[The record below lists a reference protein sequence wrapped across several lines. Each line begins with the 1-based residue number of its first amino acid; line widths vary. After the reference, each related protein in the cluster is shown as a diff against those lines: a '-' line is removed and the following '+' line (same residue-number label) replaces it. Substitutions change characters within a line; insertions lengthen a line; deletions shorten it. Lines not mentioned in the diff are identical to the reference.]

1 MLYGY
6 SITVSQNVFGSIS
19 MNMYEY
25 ERKTLNSVYQGF
37 FPVALPL
44 NSFSLSEITG
54 NCIVLETEIKVS
66 FLVIMG

>member
-6 SITVSQNVFGSIS
+6 SIRVLQYVSDRIS
-19 MNMYEY
+19 MNIY
-25 ERKTLNSVYQGF
+25 ERKMLHFISQWF
-37 FPVALPL
+37 FPFAFHLM
-44 NSFSLSEITG
+44 SFSVSEITG